1 LDETKYARKFTPRN
15 DNSKW
20 SEINKRRVEK
30 LIATEQM
37 TKIGLA
43 KIDTAKKNGMW
54 DKPDR
59 PNISFE
65 IPAEFEEALQ
75 KNPKAREF
83 FEQLAAS
90 YQKQYIAWVAMA
102 KRAETRDKRIEE
114 AIGLLAK
121 GEKLGMK

>member
-1 LDETKYARKFTPRN
+1 LIK
-15 DNSKW
+15 SK
-20 SEINKRRVEK
+20 R
-30 LIATEQM
+30 M
-37 TKIGLA
+37 MKIGLA
-43 KIDTAKKNGMW
+43 KIEAAKKNGMW